1 MKIQR
6 VKCDM
11 CGKVYDDEPSNKNEY
26 TIIKN
31 GVTLVNDTCEDCSKK
46 LDEFF
51 NVNALFIGEI
61 NE

>member
-11 CGKVYDDEPSNKNEY
+11 CGKVYDDEPSKKNEY

-46 LDEFF
+46 LDKS
-51 NVNALFIGEI
+51 L
-61 NE
+61 